1 MPNPILDAAR
11 ARLTAIAAERS
22 ALDREERELRAMVTA
37 AEGAAH
43 EAPPTPVLPLWP
55 PTINPSPSLPWSPF
69 MPAPNPLVPW
79 VVKADH
85 GGACACPQCV
95 PRVTCGEGW
104 TSATTRALGLYR
116 GDVNPNA
123 ASAIT
128 SGTITLLA
136 TQN

>member
-43 EAPPTPVLPLWP
+43 EAPTAPVLPLWP
-55 PTINPSPSLPWSPF
+55 PTINPSPSPIT
-69 MPAPNPLVPW
+69 PW

-104 TSATTRALGLYR
+104 TSATAQAFAIYR

>member
-22 ALDREERELRAMVTA
+22 ALDREERELRAMVAA
-37 AEGAAH
+37 AEGASAQP
-43 EAPPTPVLPLWP
+43 APMPAVAPFPVTVPGAWP
-55 PTINPSPSLPWSPF
+55 PF
-69 MPAPNPLVPW
+69 APAPNPLVPW

-104 TSATTRALGLYR
+104 TSATAQAFAIYR